1 MFYIDLVTEDS
12 EDKSGV
18 SDLEHINNDH
28 EKGGGDDVRGE
39 EMWTG
44 EELEET
50 HHCVDQLLSP
60 LDSGSDS
67 SQQSA
72 RWARDQQPVTD
83 WLIETFYSV

>member
-1 MFYIDLVTEDS
+1 MFYVDLVTEDS
-12 EDKSGV
+12 EEKSALR
-18 SDLEHINNDH
+18 DLEDNISDH

-39 EMWTG
+39 ELWTG

-72 RWARDQQPVTD
+72 R
-83 WLIETFYSV
+83 